1 MALQVSGTTVVN
13 NSRQLQNIASL
24 DNTTTNTIAAAAGGV
39 DYSSPTY
46 ASASSGTNNVLF
58 TAGSGGAFGFWWL
71 YFNHNAG
78 SGNLNVTGS
87 GSYIGRTGTGTYS
100 NIGSA
105 KTQHSLSALQVAS
118 GIWRLGSGGTIRFTV
133 NSSNRGTGSIMG
145 YQL

>member
-78 SGNLNVTGS
+78 SGNMNVTGS

-105 KTQHSLSALQVAS
+105 QTTQALGALQIGS
-118 GIWRLGSGGTIRFTV
+118 GIWYLRSGGTIRFTV
-133 NSSNRGTGSIMG
+133 NSGNRGTGSIMG